1 MCVCMINIVFRDDG
15 FIKPNIGEKFII
27 HKPDNTHQRPTWL
40 TSMDMYDGTVIET
53 IGEGKDPATGGKCW
67 KSKVIYKDG
76 RITGLDTRVDKLAFL
91 NSLDFMINY
100 RWLEAFED
108 NFEEIDTSIKTNFF
122 DI

>member
-1 MCVCMINIVFRDDG
+1 MINIVFRNDA

-27 HKPDNTHQRPTWL
+27 HKPVNTNQRPTW
-40 TSMDMYDGTVIET
+40 TGSMDMYDGTVIE
-53 IGEGKDPATGGKCW
+53 IICEGKDPATTGRCW

-76 RITGLDTRVDKLAFL
+76 EITGLDTRVDKLAFL

-108 NFEEIDTSIKTNFF
+108 NFEEEIDTSLKTNFF

>member
-1 MCVCMINIVFRDDG
+1 MYIRMINIVFRDEG

-27 HKPDNTHQRPTWL
+27 HKPDNKNQRPTW
-40 TSMDMYDGTVIET
+40 TGSMDMYDGTVIEI
-53 IGEGKDPATGGKCW
+53 IGEGKDPATRDKCW

-100 RWLEAFED
+100 RWIEAFED
-108 NFEEIDTSIKTNFF
+108 DFEEIDTSLKTNFF